1 MHATNESML
10 SNGTMLTNDVYSNGT
25 KNETNVLNQMYLYW
39 ATDPRYLAT
48 TYLMFK
54 IGKVQLYLLITV
66 VDPGFP
72 RGGGANSP
80 GMGANIRFCQIRS
93 ATA

>member
-10 SNGTMLTNDVYSNGT
+10 SNETMLTNDIYSNGT

-54 IGKVQLYLLITV
+54 IGKVQLYLLIKKFIKEV
-66 VDPGFP
+66 YFKLEH
-72 RGGGANSP
+72 
-80 GMGANIRFCQIRS
+80 IREELEP
-93 ATA
+93 T

>member
-10 SNGTMLTNDVYSNGT
+10 SNEAMLTNDIYSNGT

-54 IGKVQLYLLITV
+54 IGKVQLYLLIKKFIKEV
-66 VDPGFP
+66 YFKLEH
-72 RGGGANSP
+72 
-80 GMGANIRFCQIRS
+80 IREELEP
-93 ATA
+93 T